1 MPLFENPRRETTV
14 VVTVYETLADLLS
27 RLRTHAN
34 SAVLLEIPDG
44 SPLLL
49 TSSEFRSL
57 REVAQQRRIALTIV
71 SEDALRVQLASVFNL
86 AIIGR
91 DDDATKATE
100 PPPISNTSRSGA
112 PSPVPSWSR
121 EGLPPL
127 PDENPRQ
134 RRSGPDGGEL
144 PPDERG
150 LSERERSIWP
160 QGRPS
165 SAPGPVPNRSLPPD
179 FDEAAQDNER
189 SPRGVTT
196 RRPPSLAPRDT
207 NGNTLRWPDSSPPKS
222 EGGGR
227 PRLAGTDRRMD
238 RSGSGR
244 DLPPVMVGSEAPSNR
259 QRPEAPSGIGRPA
272 RLSGKSLLAII
283 GTAVAAVLVITFLL
297 GLFVLSSATVTL
309 ALESGRVT
317 GTVDCEIV
325 APGESGT
332 APVVI
337 QGERTEIELTYTG
350 SVPTT
355 GTRAVPDATASGRVR
370 FSNSTDETV
379 PIAAGTELI
388 AFNGQVYRVAS
399 DVTLAAGNAALGQFG
414 SGEAVVEA
422 TNPGTVGN
430 LDVGQLGGAL
440 DNGVFYNNRD
450 APIAGGTDSEVATV
464 QPTDIQTLRDSA
476 NEQLRQM
483 AASGDAGNL
492 DSDTQVVPATVEL
505 SEPIF
510 TDDLQAG
517 DDGAQVT
524 TTATATAM
532 VLTYSNREL
541 HLLATQALIPV
552 LSGQL
557 TPGLQL
563 SESTVELTAQ
573 GVPGEQTA
581 EGATFQ
587 VSGIANTTAS
597 LSDEEALALADEL
610 SGKSAS
616 DVNSILTANQRV
628 SSYDVSYSPGWLP
641 DRMPNSADRIEI
653 TVRQ

>member
-86 AIIGR
+86 AIISR
-91 DDDATKATE
+91 HDDAAKATE
-100 PPPISNTSRSGA
+100 PPPISNTSRLGA
-112 PSPVPSWSR
+112 PSPVPAWSR

-127 PDENPRQ
+127 PDENPRP
-134 RRSGPDGGEL
+134 RWSGPDGGES

-150 LSERERSIWP
+150 LSDRERSIWP

-179 FDEAAQDNER
+179 LDEPAQDDER

-196 RRPPSLAPRDT
+196 RRPPSFAPRDT
-207 NGNTLRWPDSSPPKS
+207 NGNTLRWPDSSPPRI
-222 EGGGR
+222 EGSGR
-227 PRLAGTDRRMD
+227 PRLAGTGRRMD
-238 RSGSGR
+238 RSGSGP
-244 DLPPVMVGSEAPSNR
+244 DLLPVMASSEGPSDR
-259 QRPEAPSGIGRPA
+259 QRPEAPSGIGRPG
-272 RLSGKSLLAII
+272 RLSGKGLLAII
-283 GTAVAAVLVITFLL
+283 GAAVAAVLVTSFLL

-337 QGERTEIELTYTG
+337 QGERTEIDLTYTG

-370 FSNSTDETV
+370 FSNPTNATV

-388 AFNGQVYRVAS
+388 AFTGQVYRVAS

-430 LDVGQLGGAL
+430 LDVGQLAGAL
-440 DNGVFYNNRD
+440 DNGVFYSNRD
-450 APIAGGTDSEVATV
+450 APIAGGTDSEVETV

-492 DSDTQVVPATVEL
+492 DPDTQVVPATVEL

-541 HLLATQALIPV
+541 RLLATEALIPV

-563 SESTVELTAQ
+563 SESTVQLTAQ
-573 GVPGEQTA
+573 GVPSEQTA

-641 DRMPNSADRIEI
+641 DRMPNSADRIDI